1 MYYLIIPLSLSL
13 TEFMRDS
20 KKMFDGTKD
29 GDNKSDIIKEERNE
43 KELTP
48 VNEQTK
54 EREISSPKS
63 N

>member
-1 MYYLIIPLSLSL
+1 
-13 TEFMRDS
+13 MRDS

-29 GDNKSDIIKEERNE
+29 GDIKSDDKEEQQKER
-43 KELTP
+43 ELTP

>member
-1 MYYLIIPLSLSL
+1 
-13 TEFMRDS
+13 MRDS

-29 GDNKSDIIKEERNE
+29 GDNKNDDKEDHKE
-43 KELTP
+43 KELSP

>member
-1 MYYLIIPLSLSL
+1 
-13 TEFMRDS
+13 
-20 KKMFDGTKD
+20 MFDGTKD
-29 GDNKSDIIKEERNE
+29 GDNKSDIIKEERSE